1 MPSISKEMANLDRDS
16 LLFCSLEE
24 SEIEKKMDLQSFL
37 KFKFWV
43 RNLYPER
50 LWNIEPNEW

>member
-24 SEIEKKMDLQSFL
+24 SEIEKNLDLQSFL
-37 KFKFWV
+37 SLNFLV

-50 LWNIEPNEW
+50 L